1 MAQHNDFG
9 RDAEALAASLLEQK
23 GWRIESRNWRWRH
36 KEIDLIARRNDIVAF
51 VEVRARRSRLRG
63 HPLETITWTKRRDL
77 QQAAQSWIG
86 RSGRPGDCYRF
97 DAVWILAEG
106 ADLSQARIEHVE
118 GAWTL

>member
-9 RDAEALAASLLEQK
+9 RGAEELAARLLTSR
-23 GWRIESRNWRWRH
+23 GWTIESRNWRWRH
-36 KEIDLIARRNDIVAF
+36 KEIDLICRRDRIVAF

-86 RSGRPGDCYRF
+86 RSGRHGDAYRF
-97 DAVWILAEG
+97 DAVWILAEDG
-106 ADLSQARIEHVE
+106 DLSRARIEHVE